1 MTKIC
6 SQTVAQ
12 NTATCGNPTMQCVYS
27 NDLNTLVETV
37 ARVLSAESFTS
48 PLTPDWLIVPNQ
60 DTGRWLQLQLTD
72 RLGCLAN
79 TKTTTL
85 PNFVQE
91 ITGTKPSVKFEA
103 QLYWAIATVW
113 QQKNPDLGYADY
125 LQQVKTLVEL
135 FQRYLT
141 DRPDWLSRWESSIS
155 AGTQKMKW
163 QQELWLEIQPLLGD
177 APHDALLGS
186 LSETNPL
193 DLGSVGRVIVF
204 NPDRLSSIHLRALQ
218 VWTSNNPC
226 FVCVQSPSPEPWFTE
241 GSLELPETHPILA
254 DLCREKAKVFSIIGD
269 QNFIDGFKRPE
280 ARDAL
285 SQLKAALYHNQ
296 AEAIEIDDSI
306 EFVAA
311 TSPTQEVISLKKRLT
326 QWINSDPTNSLRDVQ
341 IVTPNPG
348 LYGPIVQRIF
358 HAPERDRCL
367 PTSPDPLLTRP
378 LESVAIDLFAQSYTT
393 GFKAGS
399 LYTFLTEQSVRDT
412 LRLSDHHLRQI
423 QTWLVN
429 SGARR
434 GLRGHRHT
442 LREAKKR
449 LLRGLLADRD
459 ANPSVNSTATEAL
472 EQTFSIDRLIACLSA
487 LNIILSAPD
496 QIELRQALELI
507 DDAISRLTLDQVRGL
522 NLAPLTHDFSA
533 RKVHLGAV
541 LQWIQSHQDTGLSR
555 PLALNDQLSVTAPQ
569 TIRSVQTK
577 VVAILGANHDTFPKD
592 TPDHAWDLVAQ
603 QPRPGD
609 SIISENDRQ
618 VLADIVLNTDER
630 LWISWI
636 GRHPTLQTKELPGP
650 GVITLLDCFE
660 KTCDP
665 VKELPM
671 GIPLQKPFSEDEA
684 VDEVNAQDRQL
695 QWSVSE
701 FLVSATRPAHAFLE
715 YHGARLTNRELPSLD
730 LEPLEISPLNAFKLR
745 EGLILGRSDHGDL
758 ADYLRYHPEFPDEL
772 DLEALVDAHA
782 PELVREA
789 IAIPSET
796 VTPGVLQIGTYE
808 LMIENMHTVE
818 SPRILI
824 RDKIEGAQGLRML
837 LEGLIL
843 YAKEQT
849 DDTMRIVTFSN
860 RVSPFGPIAKDEAQ
874 TILHQWFDVV
884 SDRNSPCPLITPL
897 AFKTAGAVNRNTE
910 YVEWINWRD
919 KSLRFYPE
927 YERLFFNDTEVSQKH
942 STLVKTL
949 VVPLRKYLGKARESL

>member
-1 MTKIC
+1 
-6 SQTVAQ
+6 
-12 NTATCGNPTMQCVYS
+12 MQYVYS

-37 ARVLSAESFTS
+37 AGVLSAESFTS

-85 PNFVQE
+85 SDFVQE
-91 ITGTKPSVKFEA
+91 ITGTKLSVQFEVR
-103 QLYWAIATVW
+103 LYWAIATVW
-113 QQKNPDLGYADY
+113 QQKNPDLGHADY

-141 DRPDWLSRWESSIS
+141 DRPDWLSRWQSSAPSDI
-155 AGTQKMKW
+155 QKIKW
-163 QQELWLEIQPLLGD
+163 QQSLWLDIHPLLGD
-177 APHDALLGS
+177 APHDALLES
-186 LSETNPL
+186 LSEKNPP
-193 DLGSVGRVIVF
+193 DLASVGRIIVF
-204 NPDRLSSIHLRALQ
+204 NPDRLSSIHLQALQ

-254 DLCREKAKVFSIIGD
+254 DLCREKAKTFSIIGD
-269 QNFIDGFKRPE
+269 QNFVDGFKKPE
-280 ARDAL
+280 AKDAL

-311 TSPTQEVISLKKRLT
+311 TSPTQEIISLKKWLT
-326 QWINSDPTNSLRDVQ
+326 QWINSDPTNNLRDVQ

-358 HAPERDRCL
+358 HAPEQDRRL
-367 PTSPDPLLTRP
+367 PTSPDPLLKRP
-378 LESVAIDLFAQSYTT
+378 LESVTIDLFAQSYMT

-399 LYTFLTEQSVRDT
+399 LYAFLTQQSVRDA

-423 QTWLVN
+423 QTWLVR

-434 GLRGHRHT
+434 GLKGYRHT
-442 LREAKKR
+442 LGEAKKR
-449 LLRGLLADRD
+449 LLRGLLADPD
-459 ANPSVNSTATEAL
+459 ANPSVDSTTTEAL
-472 EQTFSIDRLIACLSA
+472 EQTFAIDRLIACLSA
-487 LNIILSAPD
+487 LNTILSAPD
-496 QIELRQALELI
+496 QIELQEALELI
-507 DDAISRLTLDQVRGL
+507 DDAISRLTLGQVRGL
-522 NLAPLTHDFSA
+522 SLAPLIHDFSS

-541 LQWIQSHQDTGLSR
+541 LQWIQSRQDTGLSR

-569 TIRSVQTK
+569 TIRSVHTK
-577 VVAILGANHDTFPKD
+577 VVAILGANHDTFPED

-603 QPRPGD
+603 KPRPGD
-609 SIISENDRQ
+609 PIASEKHRQ

-671 GIPLQKPFSEDEA
+671 GVPLQKPFSEEKATDR
-684 VDEVNAQDRQL
+684 VKAQDRQL
-695 QWSVSE
+695 QWSVPE
-701 FLVSATRPAHAFLE
+701 FLVSATRPAHAFLDH
-715 YHGARLTNRELPSLD
+715 HGARLTNRELPSLD
-730 LEPLEISPLNAFKLR
+730 LEPLEISPLNTFRLR
-745 EGLILGRSDHGDL
+745 ESFILGRSDHGDL
-758 ADYLRYHPEFPDEL
+758 ADYLRHHPEFPDEL
-772 DLEALVDAHA
+772 DLETLLDAHA

-789 IAIPSET
+789 IAMPSEIIPPT
-796 VTPGVLQIGTYE
+796 NLEIGPYE
-808 LMIENMHTVE
+808 LTIEDMPTIE
-818 SPRILI
+818 SPRILVK
-824 RDKIEGAQGLRML
+824 DKVEGPQGLRML

-843 YAKEQT
+843 FAREQT
-849 DDTMRIVTFSN
+849 DEEMQIVTFSN
-860 RVSPFGPIAKDEAQ
+860 LVSPFGPIAKDEAQ

-884 SDRNSPCPLITPL
+884 SDRYSPCPLITPL
-897 AFKTAGAVNRNTE
+897 VFKTAGAIAKNIE
-910 YVEWINWRD
+910 HVEWIHWRD

-927 YERLFFNDTEVSQKH
+927 YERLFFSDTEVSQKH
-942 STLVKTL
+942 SALVKTL
-949 VVPLRKYLGKARESL
+949 VVPLRRYLGRARGTL